1 GVTFSEPHGSTCA
14 DMDGD
19 GIPDFVVGKRF
30 FSHQESYTDPDP
42 LGAPVLYV
50 YKTVRNKTA
59 PGGAEFSPE
68 LVHNASGAGSQ
79 IVAVDL
85 NKDGV
90 NDIVTGTELG
100 AFVFFGKPRT
110 GAKSK

>member
-1 GVTFSEPHGSTCA
+1 
-14 DMDGD
+14 MDGD
-19 GIPDFVVGKRF
+19 GVPDFVVGKRF

-42 LGAPVLYV
+42 LGAPVLYI

-59 PGGAEFSPE
+59 PGGAEFVPE

-79 IVAVDL
+79 LVAVDL

-100 AFVFFGKPRT
+100 AFVFLGKPRP
-110 GAKSK
+110 KK